1 MILHKEQVEQMDLD
15 SVQIALK
22 QFHKVYKV
30 ENEMTP
36 EVWADVD
43 NITNTLLY
51 LEDREFYLKAS
62 ANAIEANRSRWANK

>member
-1 MILHKEQVEQMDLD
+1 MILHKEQVDLLD
-15 SVQIALK
+15 AEGVETALK

-30 ENEMTP
+30 EKPITP

-43 NITNTLLY
+43 NIANTLLY

-62 ANAIEANRSRWANK
+62 ANAIEANKARWGNK